1 MLRASYTQAGPLLGP
16 GIRRILFRYGSM
28 RAVFIEEVPEGLWV
42 TYQLITDETRT
53 IIIPARLI
61 LDDKYE
67 EIEERLTHY
76 LGRLP

>member
-1 MLRASYTQAGPLLGP
+1 
-16 GIRRILFRYGSM
+16 M